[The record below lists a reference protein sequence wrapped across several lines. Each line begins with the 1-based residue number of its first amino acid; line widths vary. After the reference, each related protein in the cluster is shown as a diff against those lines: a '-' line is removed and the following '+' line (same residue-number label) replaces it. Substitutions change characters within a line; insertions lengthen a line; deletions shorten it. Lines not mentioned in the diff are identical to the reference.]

1 METIYSPK
9 DVAGQ
14 LEIQLSTLRKYSE
27 LLEKSGYGFHK
38 NERGH
43 RGYYDGDV
51 MALRKFMELK
61 ERSGM
66 SLEMAAK
73 GVISWSKGTDMAV
86 NATQELTPHKPDMND
101 IQTLHEMINEQS
113 ELIDKQNDLLK
124 MVVGKL
130 VELEGRQKSQ
140 EERFIQR
147 ESLHMNAIESL
158 QQQHK
163 FITERSEQT
172 NKKESKRDEQ
182 LAQLIQEVKETRK
195 QIAAAEEKKEKSFWA
210 RLLGK

>member
-1 METIYSPK
+1 
-9 DVAGQ
+9 
-14 LEIQLSTLRKYSE
+14 
-27 LLEKSGYGFHK
+27 
-38 NERGH
+38 
-43 RGYYDGDV
+43 

-130 VELEGRQKSQ
+130 VELEGRQK
-140 EERFIQR
+140 EPGRAIYPKGVATHERHR
-147 ESLHMNAIESL
+147 
-158 QQQHK
+158 
-163 FITERSEQT
+163 
-172 NKKESKRDEQ
+172 
-182 LAQLIQEVKETRK
+182 
-195 QIAAAEEKKEKSFWA
+195 IATTAT
-210 RLLGK
+210 